1 MIRFRPGV
9 GQIEPIVSLSL
20 REYWESTTSF
30 PPIHFV
36 FTAWKVA
43 GRRRPWE
50 LRSNHEVYSV
60 SSDPENPF
68 QGILKTR
75 PVPQEDDLEFPAP
88 SPCFLGGRLGT
99 IKASYEV
106 WCQHLSPRY
115 HSRTPGPENKS
126 RRCQYSLAETTQSL
140 SQWTDSSHGSYSTY
154 IMLTEG

>member
-60 SSDPENPF
+60 SSDPENPI

-75 PVPQEDDLEFPAP
+75 PVPQEDDLEWSF
-88 SPCFLGGRLGT
+88 
-99 IKASYEV
+99 
-106 WCQHLSPRY
+106 Q
-115 HSRTPGPENKS
+115 
-126 RRCQYSLAETTQSL
+126 RRRHAFWVVAWAQ
-140 SQWTDSSHGSYSTY
+140 
-154 IMLTEG
+154 